1 MQHTDKKLQWHYD
14 ETTDSFTDNKG
25 IKFVFHGFSVRHDKQ
40 NNFTHIFRTY
50 RPIDYLDGDPK
61 KELSLTDK
69 DAKRTHTFNRNW
81 YVIRKKITADL
92 EEKFY
97 QLLFSQRKIED

>member
-1 MQHTDKKLQWHYD
+1 M
-14 ETTDSFTDNKG
+14 
-25 IKFVFHGFSVRHDKQ
+25 
-40 NNFTHIFRTY
+40 
-50 RPIDYLDGDPK
+50 
-61 KELSLTDK
+61 SLTDK